1 MTLLRAIRSD
11 LVDKRLWPLAVLLLI
26 AVAAVPVVV
35 PKLGGTASPVAP
47 PPALAAGASGPVVAH
62 QVSVVSDSPWTQRA
76 HGRYHDPF
84 RQPRAASSSPS
95 ASSTTSAGGGAASAA
110 SVAGAAAIPSP
121 APSTSPSTPVVRPK
135 PLPKPSPVKNPTPGA
150 NPTPVAGPTPV
161 SGPPGTPRGILA
173 GYRLDV
179 LWGGAS
185 KTSEHLN
192 IPRLTGLRAAHQP
205 VVAFLG
211 VRSGGKVATFLLS
224 GVAWVIGDGTCRPSR
239 QSCQVV
245 ELRQGQSEFFN
256 VPGQPDLPYELK
268 VTKLSEK
275 RTATEAEATAFRHRK
290 AKTGATMLTQAIAA
304 GETFVS
310 RYAYDWAHGVLTLRG
325 ASAAA
330 TGQVSASSQGSPPV
344 AAAWPAGTTTG
355 Q

>member
-11 LVDKRLWPLAVLLLI
+11 LVDKRLWPLAVVLLI

-35 PKLGGTASPVAP
+35 PKLGGKASPVAP
-47 PPALAAGASGPVVAH
+47 PPALAAGTGASVVAH

-84 RQPRAASSSPS
+84 RQPPAASS
-95 ASSTTSAGGGAASAA
+95 TSGATATPAGGAASAA
-110 SVAGAAAIPSP
+110 SVPGAAATPSP
-121 APSTSPSTPVVRPK
+121 APSASPSAPVVRPK

-161 SGPPGTPRGILA
+161 SGPPSTPRGILA

-179 LWGGAS
+179 VWGGAY

-192 IPRLTGLRAAHQP
+192 IPRLTGLRAGHQP

-211 VRSGGKVATFLLS
+211 VRAGGKVATFLLS

-256 VPGQPDLPYELK
+256 VPGQPNLPYELK
-268 VTKLSEK
+268 VTRLSEK
-275 RTATEAEATAFRHRK
+275 RTATEAQATAFRHRK

-310 RYAYDWAHGVLTLRG
+310 RYAYDWAHGVLTLRS

-330 TGQVSASSQGSPPV
+330 TGQVSGSSQGSPPV